1 MFQMDR
7 DIYYSNDIE
16 RMINDE
22 LIDIF
27 NNFLVIYCNLG
38 RKKVYRD
45 FMQSGAT
52 IIGKFEV
59 NLKEYKVMNVKEEI
73 EKKYNYLVYDSHL
86 QNGDYDR
93 FGRLMIT
100 SSKED
105 VEDNIKDE
113 LSTMRIFQHETSE
126 HLIENIV
133 SMDQDDVFLTISF
146 LQTW

>member
-1 MFQMDR
+1 
-7 DIYYSNDIE
+7 
-16 RMINDE
+16 MIGSYHFDNISSIISAGTFILYE
-22 LIDIF
+22 M
-27 NNFLVIYCNLG
+27 
-38 RKKVYRD
+38 VYRD

-52 IIGKFEV
+52 IIGKLEV

-100 SSKED
+100 NSKEG

-146 LQTW
+146 LQT

>member
-1 MFQMDR
+1 
-7 DIYYSNDIE
+7 
-16 RMINDE
+16 
-22 LIDIF
+22 
-27 NNFLVIYCNLG
+27 
-38 RKKVYRD
+38 
-45 FMQSGAT
+45 
-52 IIGKFEV
+52 
-59 NLKEYKVMNVKEEI
+59 MNVKEEI

-100 SSKED
+100 NSKED

-146 LQTW
+146 LQT

>member
-1 MFQMDR
+1 
-7 DIYYSNDIE
+7 
-16 RMINDE
+16 
-22 LIDIF
+22 
-27 NNFLVIYCNLG
+27 
-38 RKKVYRD
+38 
-45 FMQSGAT
+45 
-52 IIGKFEV
+52 
-59 NLKEYKVMNVKEEI
+59 MNVKEEI

-100 SSKED
+100 NSKED

-133 SMDQDDVFLTISF
+133 RNNSNYYQDSHYDVFLTISF
-146 LQTW
+146 LQT

>member
-146 LQTW
+146 LQT